1 MNVPLSEM
9 LNDIAN
15 KRGISKLEDF
25 KTREMRGISLNNW
38 R

>member
-9 LNDIAN
+9 LDDIAN

-25 KTREMRGISLNNW
+25 KTREMRGTSVH
-38 R
+38 